1 MKKKRKKSKS
11 TLFKVIGL
19 VFLIILIIAISIL
32 TISYKMLSSK
42 VNRVD
47 INRDYVTNV
56 QSESSYTD
64 NKTEDNIINIALL
77 GSDYSQGFG
86 AADSTIILSI
96 NTKNNKIKLLS
107 LMRDIYLDLPDG
119 GKSNL
124 NYTLNSGGPE
134 LILRTIN
141 YNFSL
146 NIDKFIYVN
155 LSTLPKI
162 IDKLG
167 GVEINITPQELQY
180 INGYISNIDKENGT
194 TTEPITSAGTQLLN
208 GTQASA
214 YCRIRYT
221 EGRDF
226 KRTERQRDVLSALFN
241 KFKNIS
247 ITEVPGI
254 ISDLLP
260 LVTTNMTD
268 GEMLSIAS
276 KALKMNISNIEQG
289 RFPLDGDF
297 TTEWT
302 DMYHQIIDLDATRN
316 AIHQFINN

>member
-1 MKKKRKKSKS
+1 
-11 TLFKVIGL
+11 
-19 VFLIILIIAISIL
+19 
-32 TISYKMLSSK
+32 
-42 VNRVD
+42 
-47 INRDYVTNV
+47 
-56 QSESSYTD
+56 
-64 NKTEDNIINIALL
+64 
-77 GSDYSQGFG
+77 
-86 AADSTIILSI
+86 
-96 NTKNNKIKLLS
+96 
-107 LMRDIYLDLPDG
+107 MRDIYLDLPDG

-124 NYTLNSGGPE
+124 NYTLNTGGPE

-141 YNFSL
+141 YNFDL
-146 NIDKFIYVN
+146 NVDKFIYVN
-155 LSTLPKI
+155 LTNLPKI

-167 GVEINITPQELQY
+167 GVEMEITSDELNY
-180 INGYISNIDKENGT
+180 INGYIDNIDKEYGT
-194 TTEPITSAGTQLLN
+194 KTAHLKNTGYQLLN

-241 KFKNIS
+241 KFKIIS

-289 RFPLDGDF
+289 RFPLDGNF

-302 DMYHQIIDLDATRN
+302 DMYHQIIDLDATRT